1 MTTIVLCRFTVEDLK
16 ANKLYVVRM
25 NPLDQICNE
34 CGNSISKHSRNSDP
48 VFPAIVDV
56 TKICRLTLQELMQN
70 KELTCLGYPRNDRTK
85 QKVPGCIFCH
95 HAIVDHP
102 RALEPELQRLARLV
116 ESMEGR
122 LRALEE
128 PQPPPPPYPES
139 ASAPPKFV

>member
-70 KELTCLGYPRNDRTK
+70 KELTCLGYPRNDRTN
-85 QKVPGCIFCH
+85 
-95 HAIVDHP
+95 P